1 MAGWNKILVEGDA
14 VANNLATAD
23 LTQPSSTNRVYNLNG
38 NTNRVAFKDGIV
50 QFSNS
55 SNSVSHQFDNAN
67 GVFDARS
74 ASGIRLSDG
83 DNGQYLDLKP
93 KSEISASYTITFPNA
108 APGAANKILEANA
121 TGDLSWIDTPSG
133 GGGVSIDNYS
143 AQGEMLVAG
152 DSSSNIDAES
162 NVTFSSNILTV
173 TGRIACSDLI
183 TLSTNNKSLN
193 GTATGGSGT
202 RALIKCNASNNTE
215 VGNSTE
221 KTVLNGSSVDAGSL
235 QFVCGP
241 ATMDEIVAT
250 NISLSS
256 TGDHG
261 EGSVVTY
268 FDTSASYSTTAG
280 RVYYHTG
287 ATTGNKWAFATSS
300 AEAGNKALV
309 GIALGTDQS
318 AGFLLRGFVNPG
330 ITMTASS
337 QCFLATNA
345 SITNTVPTSGFS
357 RVMGHSV
364 TTTVMY
370 FNPSGDYLDL

>member
-14 VANNLATAD
+14 VANNLSTAD

-38 NTNRVAFKDGIV
+38 NTNRIAFKDGIV

-74 ASGIRLSDG
+74 ANGIRLSDG

-133 GGGVSIDNYS
+133 GGGVSIDSYS

-193 GTATGGSGT
+193 GTATIGSGT
-202 RALIKCNASNNTE
+202 RALIKCNGSDNTE

-221 KTVLNGSSVDAGSL
+221 KTVLNGSSVDAGAL
-235 QFVCGP
+235 QFSCGP
-241 ATMDEIVAT
+241 ATMDQILET
-250 NISLSS
+250 NVSLSS
-256 TGDHG
+256 VGDHG
-261 EGSVVTY
+261 DGAVVTY
-268 FDTSASYSTTAG
+268 FDTGGAGATTAG
-280 RVYYHTG
+280 RVYYYTG
-287 ATTGNKWAFATSS
+287 TAWAFATSS

-309 GIALGTDQS
+309 GMALGSTEAS
-318 AGFLLRGFVNPG
+318 GFLLRGFVNPG
-330 ITMTASS
+330 ITMTAGS
-337 QCFLATNA
+337 QCFLLTNA

-370 FNPSGDYLDL
+370 FNPSADYIDL

>member
-1 MAGWNKILVEGDA
+1 MATWKQILVEGDA
-14 VANNLATAD
+14 VVDNLATAN
-23 LTQPSSTNRVYNLNG
+23 LTQSGSVRTYDLNG
-38 NTNRVAFKDGIV
+38 NTNRIAFKDGIV

-55 SNSVSHQFDNAN
+55 SNSVSHQVDNAN

-74 ASGIRLSDG
+74 ANGIRLSDG
-83 DNGQYLDLKP
+83 DNSAYIDLKP
-93 KSEISASYTITFPNA
+93 KSEITASYTITFPNA

-133 GGGVSIDNYS
+133 GGGISIDNYS

-152 DSSSNIDAES
+152 NSSSNIDAES
-162 NVTFSSNILTV
+162 NVTFSNNILTV
-173 TGRIACSDLI
+173 TGRIAGNDLI

-193 GTATGGSGT
+193 GTVSGGSAV
-202 RALIKCNASNNTE
+202 RSLIKCNASDHTE
-215 VGNSTE
+215 VGNSAE
-221 KTVLNGSSVDAGSL
+221 KTVLNGTSVDAGAL
-235 QFVCGP
+235 QFSCGP
-241 ATMDEIVAT
+241 ATMDQIIET

-261 EGSVVTY
+261 EGSIVTY
-268 FDTSASYSTTAG
+268 FDTGGAGATTAG
-280 RVYYHTG
+280 RVYHYTG
-287 ATTGNKWAFATSS
+287 TAWAFATSS

-309 GIALGTDQS
+309 GMALGSTEAS
-318 AGFLLRGFVNPG
+318 GFLLRGFVNPG
-330 ITMTASS
+330 STMTAGS
-337 QCFLATNA
+337 QCFLFTNA

-370 FNPSGDYLDL
+370 FNPSADYIDL

>member
-1 MAGWNKILVEGDA
+1 MATWKKILVEGDA
-14 VANNLATAD
+14 VADNLATAD

-38 NTNRVAFKDGIV
+38 NTNRIAFKDGIV

-74 ASGIRLSDG
+74 ANGIRLSDG
-83 DNGQYLDLKP
+83 DNSAYIDLKP

-143 AQGEMLVAG
+143 AEGEILTAG
-152 DSSSNIDAES
+152 NSSSNIDAEA
-162 NVTFSSNILTV
+162 NMTFNGSQLTV
-173 TGRIACSDLI
+173 TGRVVSSDFI
-183 TLSTNNKSLN
+183 TISTNNKALK
-193 GTATGGSGT
+193 GKTSGADV
-202 RALIKCNASNNTE
+202 RDLIKCNTSGNTE
-215 VGNSTE
+215 VGNSSE
-221 KTVLNGSSVDAGSL
+221 KTLLSGTSVDAGTL
-235 QFVCGP
+235 QFSCGP

-250 NISLSS
+250 NVSLSS
-256 TGDHG
+256 AGDYG
-261 EGSVVTY
+261 DGSVVTY
-268 FDTSASYSTTAG
+268 FDTSGSYSTTAG

-370 FNPSGDYLDL
+370 FNPSGDYIDL